1 MQNKLIQ
8 FADGKKDATLAIQ
21 AMLDKGGEVKLEK
34 GDYLISKNL
43 LVKSNTTILADKNAR
58 FIMDGNVAKHRG
70 DFLITNS
77 DFENG
82 NENIT
87 IIGGIWDGNNQGKY
101 NTKPNL
107 FDENGYSGT
116 VVNFFN
122 VKNLTLKDMTIANS
136 VVYNTRFSKV
146 EDFLIENISFFSEKK
161 AFNQDGIHFGGDVRN
176 GIVRNIKAVSKGQT
190 NDDLIALN
198 ADDSIKRIENMDITR
213 GAIENILIEN
223 IEAEDCHTIVRMLSV
238 YSPIRNIKMK
248 NIKAGFREYAINMDG
263 ARYCRTP
270 LFKEEEYPKG
280 CGIIENIEIENFQT
294 HCTKRG
300 KLFNKNKA
308 CIDWESQVKNFKMT
322 GFVRDMEKDVDK
334 KRPTLLVKNVV
345 DEKLELKKDGNST
358 QFYLKNKTDIIKT
371 SQEFDELLIHTN
383 CKFE

>member
-1 MQNKLIQ
+1 
-8 FADGKKDATLAIQ
+8 
-21 AMLDKGGEVKLEK
+21 
-34 GDYLISKNL
+34 
-43 LVKSNTTILADKNAR
+43 
-58 FIMDGNVAKHRG
+58 MDGNIKKQRG

-87 IIGGIWDGNNQGKY
+87 ITGGIWDGNNQGKF
-101 NTKPNL
+101 NTKPDL
-107 FDENGYSGT
+107 FDKNGYSGT

-146 EDFLIENISFFSEKK
+146 EDFLIEDIRFFSEKK

-198 ADDSIKRIENMDITR
+198 ADDSIERIENMDITR
-213 GAIENILIEN
+213 GVIENILIEN

-248 NIKAGFREYAINMDG
+248 NIKAGFREYALNLDG

-270 LFKEEEYPKG
+270 LFKEEEYPQG
-280 CGIIENIEIENFQT
+280 CGVIENIEIENFE
-294 HCTKRG
+294 CWASKKAG
-300 KLFNKNKA
+300 FFKKNKS
-308 CIDWESQVKNFKMT
+308 CISFESKLENFIIK
-322 GFVRDMEKDVDK
+322 GFKRNMSKDIDK
-334 KRPTLLVKNVV
+334 KNPH
-345 DEKLELKKDGNST
+345 
-358 QFYLKNKTDIIKT
+358 F
-371 SQEFDELLIHTN
+371 
-383 CKFE
+383 